1 MPSGGFP
8 AAFCSHW
15 GMAIDQIRT
24 TDDCTAKLDMDESRS
39 TFRDTFL
46 FAFQM
51 AAFQGVENKSQ
62 KSEGE

>member
-1 MPSGGFP
+1 
-8 AAFCSHW
+8 
-15 GMAIDQIRT
+15 MAIDQIRT